1 MPRTVGTILLVFLS
15 ALVCFGL
22 VMLYSTT
29 YATAAES
36 TLIRQTVWILAG
48 GIAAFAVR
56 QLDYRQLGRWS
67 PVLLAAVALALGYL
81 ALASLLHDRIPDAL
95 FVRLP
100 FVPAEPTKGSF
111 RWLHIWRF
119 SVQPSEFAKILI
131 ILFLA
136 DYYHRHARFTR
147 HFVRG
152 IVLPLGTAGFV
163 VFLILLGRDLSTTTI
178 TATVVA
184 AVSFTAG
191 IRLRYIALVGVAGT
205 LLVLMLIAATPERM
219 SRLMTFQDPEAHQF
233 DEGYQLWASQL
244 ALGSG
249 DWRGLGFAD
258 SRMKQRY
265 LPEASTDFIVAIV
278 GEELGFLAV
287 VSLIATYFV
296 ITGCILV
303 IGCFAADRLGLL
315 LCIGIGLL
323 FGVQALVNIS
333 VVSGFCP
340 TTGVT
345 APFVSYGG
353 SSMLAGMLG
362 IGLVFSVLRDIE
374 ENQTEESL
382 QDAVRIT
389 DAPTIQTHA
398 LRRNITPAT
407 PTAPFKDSQ

>member
-48 GIAAFAVR
+48 GIAAFAIR
-56 QLDYRQLGRWS
+56 RFDYRRLGGWS

-81 ALASLLHDRIPDAL
+81 ALASLLHDRIPDTL
-95 FVRLP
+95 FARLP
-100 FVPAEPTKGSF
+100 FVLPDPTKGSF

-119 SVQPSEFAKILI
+119 SVQPSEFAKIAI

-136 DYYHRHARFTR
+136 DYYHRRARFTR

-152 IVLPLGTAGFV
+152 VLLPMGIAGFV
-163 VFLILLGRDLSTTTI
+163 VVLILLGRDLSTTAI
-178 TATVVA
+178 TAAVVA
-184 AVSFTAG
+184 ALSFIAG
-191 IRLRYIALVGVAGT
+191 IRLRYIVLTGVAGT
-205 LLVLMLIAATPERM
+205 LLILLMIAATPERM
-219 SRLMTFQDPEAHQF
+219 SRLLTFQDPEAHQF

-249 DWRGLGFAD
+249 SWRGLGFAD

-278 GEELGFLAV
+278 GEELGFFAV
-287 VSLIATYFV
+287 VSLILAYFV

-303 IGCFAADRLGLL
+303 IGCFAPDRLGLL
-315 LCIGIGLL
+315 LCLGIGLL

-362 IGLVFSVLRDIE
+362 VGLVFSVLRIIE

-389 DAPTIQTHA
+389 DTPTIRTNA
-398 LRRNITPAT
+398 LRCGQPNAT
-407 PTAPFKDSQ
+407 PFKDNA